1 MPPES
6 AGAGELAAGAAEP
19 DGADDPD
26 PPPWVQA
33 AAPKVSSAMSRSR
46 SARSLMVAGTCQ
58 GFPLDWMGRHV
69 RMAGEMVGTP
79 GQSGLVRGG
88 ACSRHTR
95 RGLPMARCSGDRSVR
110 AHQTNELGI
119 YVVNVCR
126 DGS

>member
-46 SARSLMVAGTCQ
+46 SARSLMVAGTCR
-58 GFPLDWMGRHV
+58 GFPLDWMGWHV
-69 RMAGEMVGTP
+69 RMTGEMAGT
-79 GQSGLVRGG
+79 RGRCG
-88 ACSRHTR
+88 KVTRGPARSRV
-95 RGLPMARCSGDRSVR
+95 VR
-110 AHQTNELGI
+110 AVDI
-119 YVVNVCR
+119 AVRVV
-126 DGS
+126 DGTMDA